1 MFTGELDYT
10 DIPMQHWLGQLLF
23 LIFIFLIVV
32 VIMNLLNGL
41 AVSDIQKIYKV
52 RMKKKMIFRRSR
64 ISNNFPSGGGHLLSH
79 QHSGDLG
86 LLPLCADAGPGDK
99 NSPQY

>member
-52 RMKKKMIFRRSR
+52 RALHKDDFYKF
-64 ISNNFPSGGGHLLSH
+64 
-79 QHSGDLG
+79 
-86 LLPLCADAGPGDK
+86 
-99 NSPQY
+99 SPRKWTPTITST

>member
-1 MFTGELDYT
+1 MKQHFSVKTIVMFTGELDYT

-41 AVSDIQKIYKV
+41 AVSDIQKIYKAP
-52 RMKKKMIFRRSR
+52 FHLFLHLSR
-64 ISNNFPSGGGHLLSH
+64 VIS
-79 QHSGDLG
+79 
-86 LLPLCADAGPGDK
+86 
-99 NSPQY
+99 

>member
-1 MFTGELDYT
+1 MFNMKQHFFVKTIVMFTGELDYT

-52 RMKKKMIFRRSR
+52 TPFYYHGSVSR
-64 ISNNFPSGGGHLLSH
+64 LSPPD
-79 QHSGDLG
+79 SDF
-86 LLPLCADAGPGDK
+86 
-99 NSPQY
+99 

>member
-1 MFTGELDYT
+1 MFNMKQHFFVKTIVMFTGELDYT

-52 RMKKKMIFRRSR
+52 PFHLFLHLRRVIF
-64 ISNNFPSGGGHLLSH
+64 
-79 QHSGDLG
+79 
-86 LLPLCADAGPGDK
+86 
-99 NSPQY
+99 

>member
-52 RMKKKMIFRRSR
+52 RAF
-64 ISNNFPSGGGHLLSH
+64 
-79 QHSGDLG
+79 
-86 LLPLCADAGPGDK
+86 
-99 NSPQY
+99 

>member
-52 RMKKKMIFRRSR
+52 RALTFET
-64 ISNNFPSGGGHLLSH
+64 P
-79 QHSGDLG
+79 
-86 LLPLCADAGPGDK
+86 
-99 NSPQY
+99 